1 MSKSRRI
8 FKKLFWWLSKSKS
21 GGNSSPKERTSSRET
36 ITTGEKEEEKLVI
49 KTNPPVEQPQL
60 KEEEKPVIN
69 INPPIEEP
77 LEPLKPEE
85 KKENEEE
92 KIEIKPIILKDL
104 LKLKE
109 EKPKKK
115 SILPPIIN
123 NPEQEEIDAHDFS
136 GRNPET
142 PPPGVTVIVE
152 KQDHRDL
159 DGFRIYL
166 ETFNSISSMLYVLD
180 HRKNNFV
187 MRSKYESAENDFD
200 FTGTYSYEE
209 AKKLYREGYT
219 EILEE
224 VKNKVKKIVV
234 KYTLDNSSKSNVVN
248 EEVGF
253 IPNVPNAL
261 MNLPA
266 SMIHRKPCQRKI
278 RTIKIMYFPIG
289 CCCVNKNT
297 FKKAGI
303 TLLAAIQIIELNKIG
318 IKLEIGCKASSGSN
332 EVIACVV
339 NVKNF
344 HERLNIQKLCFPLAH
359 PSMFRRFGFKFNE
372 TFPALTD
379 IDFSDGYG
387 RSLSINQLRKY
398 FKFDKNTIILTA
410 LFIEDNLGNNVNKLI
425 EYINKQCQIL

>member
-21 GGNSSPKERTSSRET
+21 RDSSSPKERTSSRET
-36 ITTGEKEEEKLVI
+36 ITGE
-49 KTNPPVEQPQL
+49 

-104 LKLKE
+104 PKLKE

-136 GRNPET
+136 GRTPET
-142 PPPGVTVIVE
+142 PPPGIKILASLFGE
-152 KQDHRDL
+152 SNEDL
-159 DGFRIYL
+159 KGRKIYL
-166 ETFNSISSMLYVLD
+166 ETFNSISSMLYVLE

-187 MRSKYESAENDFD
+187 MEGRYESAENDFD

-209 AKKLYREGYT
+209 AKKLYINGYT
-219 EILEE
+219 KILGE
-224 VKNKVKKIVV
+224 VKKNVKKLVIH
-234 KYTLDNSSKSNVVN
+234 YILDNSSRSNVVN

-278 RTIKIMYFPIG
+278 RTIKIMYFMEG
-289 CCCVNKNT
+289 NCWMDKNM

-303 TLLAAIQIIELNKIG
+303 ILLAAIEIIEKQRIN
-318 IKLEIGCKASSGSN
+318 IKLEVGCCAGFGETEIIGC
-332 EVIACVV
+332 VV
-339 NVKNF
+339 KLKNY
-344 HERLNIQKLCFPLAH
+344 HERTNIQKLCFPLAH
-359 PSMFRRFGFKFNE
+359 PSFFRRFGFKFIE
-372 TFPALTD
+372 TFPAL
-379 IDFSDGYG
+379 SDRSFRYGYG
-387 RSLSINQLRKY
+387 HSMELDQIKRCY
-398 FKFDKNTIILTA
+398 TFEPNTVILNT
-410 LFIEDNLGNNVNKLI
+410 LFINRKLNNNVNKLI